1 MFPKVI
7 LELTETDD
15 AYILDVSEDID
26 SSSTSAP
33 VKNRILTGNA
43 VVDGAVVGL
52 GVGVLG
58 SLLVGKLLEN
68 QAANNCH
75 YRIKRDGGSA
85 R

>member
-1 MFPKVI
+1 M
-7 LELTETDD
+7 TETED
-15 AYILDVSEDID
+15 AYILDVSEDSD
-26 SSSTSAP
+26 GSTSSP

-68 QAANNCH
+68 KQQASSNCH
-75 YRIKRDGGSA
+75 YRFKRDGGSA